1 MYMIFI
7 TFLFQNMKA
16 VLISSVGFTLYDKIA
31 FQLLSLQRQI
41 WTYAH
46 G

>member
-1 MYMIFI
+1 MYDII

-16 VLISSVGFTLYDKIA
+16 VLLLTVEFTLFDKIA

-46 G
+46 A